1 MVERIRYRIKIVCI
15 GCGTHGVARLS
26 EDDFPYG
33 GLTCR
38 STDWVSAGFKL
49 SDKIRCEGCEG
60 AVNEVDAAPSPATR
74 SEVRKDSPIGTRAK
88 NRNKAPLESV

>member
-1 MVERIRYRIKIVCI
+1 MVERIRRRIKIVCI

-38 STDWVSAGFKL
+38 STDWVSAGFKV

-60 AVNEVDAAPSPATR
+60 AVSEVDAAPSSDP
-74 SEVRKDSPIGTRAK
+74 RKESWKNLPIGARAK
-88 NRNKAPLESV
+88 SRSKAPLESV